1 MTKPKISVLTAVYNS
16 AELIRPAI
24 ESVLNQTF
32 GDFEWVI
39 INDATPDNSIE
50 IIESYNDP
58 RIKIYHNETNMGLAA
73 SLNKG
78 LALCTGEYIARMDT
92 DDVCYPNRFERQVAF
107 MGAHPE
113 VAIAGSWVNLTGD
126 WKGLWKTPVH
136 HEEIQCKLLFN
147 SAIAHP
153 TVMMRKNELDK
164 FGLRYDSR
172 LKKIQDY
179 DLWVRASQVVK
190 LANIPEVLLDYRID
204 IEAKSPE
211 VVKRSNEV
219 IYGIRQ
225 MQLSRLDIKL
235 SPYEADNFHYISANQ
250 PDKVDA
256 TVINKLFSSILS
268 KNNQAKLYNQK
279 ALQRH
284 LGRTWI
290 RMVLKKPAAVFSTPL
305 SLILTAIKSLFL

>member
-1 MTKPKISVLTAVYNS
+1 MTNPKISVLTAVYNS

-50 IIESYNDP
+50 IIESYDDP
-58 RIKIYHNETNMGLAA
+58 RIKIYHNQTNMGLAA

-78 LALCTGEYIARMDT
+78 LDLCTGEYIARMDT
-92 DDVCYPNRFERQVAF
+92 DDVCYPNRFEQQVKF
-107 MGAHPE
+107 MESHPE
-113 VAIAGSWVNLTGD
+113 IAIAGSWVNLTGD
-126 WKGLWKTPVH
+126 WKGLWKTPVS

-153 TVMMRKNELDK
+153 TVIMRKSMLDK
-164 FGLRYDSR
+164 FSLRYDDR

-204 IEAKSPE
+204 IQAKSPE

-225 MQLSRLDIKL
+225 MQLSRLGIQL
-235 SPYEADNFHYISANQ
+235 SSNDADNFHYISANQ
-250 PDKVDA
+250 LNKVDTKA
-256 TVINKLFSSILS
+256 INNLFRDILA
-268 KNNQAKLYNQK
+268 KNKQAKIYNQK

-290 RMVLKKPAAVFSTPL
+290 RMVLKKPTAIFSTPL
-305 SLILTAIKSLFL
+305 SLMITAIKSLFL

>member
-50 IIESYNDP
+50 IIERYNDP

-92 DDVCYPNRFERQVAF
+92 DDVCYPNRFERQIAF
-107 MGAHPE
+107 MDAHPE
-113 VAIAGSWVNLTGD
+113 VAIAGSWVNLTGEK
-126 WKGLWKTPVH
+126 KGVWKTPVS
-136 HEEIQCKLLFN
+136 HEEIQCKLIFN

-153 TVMMRKNELDK
+153 TVIMRKEVVEK
-164 FGLRYDSR
+164 FKFRYDESLR
-172 LKKIQDY
+172 RIQDY
-179 DLWVRASQVVK
+179 DLWVRASHLVK

-204 IEAKSPE
+204 DSAKTEE
-211 VVKRSNEV
+211 VVKRANIV
-219 IYGIRQ
+219 IYAIRQ
-225 MQLSRLDIKL
+225 QQLSKL
-235 SPYEADNFHYISANQ
+235 GIVLTNNEADNLHYISAGKFDNVSVVTANRLIKLILGLNKIK
-250 PDKVDA
+250 KV
-256 TVINKLFSSILS
+256 
-268 KNNQAKLYNQK
+268 YNQR
-279 ALQRH
+279 ALEKY

-290 RMVLKKPAAVFSTPL
+290 RMGLKKPSILFSASP
-305 SLILTAIKSLFL
+305 SVVISAIKSLYL

>member
-16 AELIRPAI
+16 ADLIRPAI

-92 DDVCYPNRFERQVAF
+92 DDVCSLNRFERQVAF
-107 MGAHPE
+107 MDDHTE
-113 VAIAGSWVNLTGD
+113 IAIAGSWVNLTGD
-126 WKGLWKTPVH
+126 WKGLWKTPVQ

-153 TVMMRKNELDK
+153 TVMMRKRDLDK
-164 FGLRYDSR
+164 HGLRYDSK

-204 IEAKSPE
+204 IQAKSPE